1 MTFYTD
7 LMEKIPVRELNQHT
21 SAVLARVAGG
31 ESLEITVSGRPA
43 ALLIP
48 IDDSTRGLADL
59 VRRGRLI
66 PASDPASPAL
76 PPGDPDLAIDST
88 DIISD
93 LREERL

>member
-1 MTFYTD
+1 MD
-7 LMEKIPVRELNQHT
+7 SIPVRELNQHT

-43 ALLIP
+43 ALPIP
-48 IDDSTRGLADL
+48 IDDRTSGLRDL

-66 PASDPASPAL
+66 PAGDPAPPTL
-76 PPGDPDLAIDST
+76 PPGEPDLSIDST
-88 DIISD
+88 EVISD

>member
-1 MTFYTD
+1 MD
-7 LMEKIPVRELNQHT
+7 SIPVRELNQHT

-48 IDDSTRGLADL
+48 IDDNTRGLADL

-66 PASDPASPAL
+66 PATDPSPLTL
-76 PPGDPDLAIDST
+76 PSGDPELSIDST
-88 DIISD
+88 DVISD

>member
-1 MTFYTD
+1 MD
-7 LMEKIPVRELNQHT
+7 SIPVRELNQHT

-43 ALLIP
+43 ARLIP
-48 IDDSTRGLADL
+48 IDDSTSGLSDL

-66 PASDPASPAL
+66 PAGDPAPPAL
-76 PPGDPDLAIDST
+76 PPGDPDLSTDST
-88 DIISD
+88 EVISD

>member
-1 MTFYTD
+1 MD
-7 LMEKIPVRELNQHT
+7 SIPVRELNQHT

-48 IDDSTRGLADL
+48 VDDNTRGLGDL

-66 PASDPASPAL
+66 PATDQAPPAL
-76 PPGDPDLAIDST
+76 PPGDPDLLIDST
-88 DIISD
+88 EVISD

>member
-1 MTFYTD
+1 MD
-7 LMEKIPVRELNQHT
+7 SIPVRELNQHT

-48 IDDSTRGLADL
+48 IEDSTRGLSDL

-66 PASDPASPAL
+66 PASDPAPPAL
-76 PPGDPDLAIDST
+76 PPGDPDLSVDST
-88 DIISD
+88 EVVSD

>member
-1 MTFYTD
+1 MD
-7 LMEKIPVRELNQHT
+7 SIPVRELNQHT

-48 IDDSTRGLADL
+48 IDDNTRGLADL

-66 PASDPASPAL
+66 PATDPSPLTL
-76 PPGDPDLAIDST
+76 PSGDPDLSIDSA
-88 DIISD
+88 DVISD

>member
-48 IDDSTRGLADL
+48 IDDSTRGVADL